1 MLGLVTGVIKG
12 GIEVDVDGLRAFA
25 PGSHVDL
32 RLGADLSHLVAK
44 RLPFYV
50 TQYAKRGRDVVLS
63 RRAMLEEESRKARSR
78 RARRSSRSAKR
89 SRGSSAASCRSA
101 RSSTSAASRGSSR
114 SRR

>member
-1 MLGLVTGVIKG
+1 MGLVTGVIKG

-44 RLPFYV
+44 RLPFVV

-63 RRAMLEEESRKARSR
+63 RRSMLEEESQEGAAAEALVQAQGR
-78 RARRSSRSAKR
+78 RGDRGHRPQRRV
-89 SRGSSAASCRSA
+89 RSA